1 MGARKYGLSTSTAR
15 PRGLPGE
22 CGTLEGF
29 PTGDI
34 LAILGPGAALP
45 SAVRVEM
52 DAAFGADF
60 GRVRVH
66 TGLGAQRIAAELGAE
81 AFAIGNHVA
90 FRRGR
95 FQPHSFLGRELLR
108 HELAHTLEAAGRED
122 RIDGWFTTRLNS
134 GTHTYTLGGQ
144 CRHVVVG
151 AGGNVKTHEV
161 ITREALDYIGGYGA
175 GARRIIDFW
184 VAEIDRWKTGS
195 NSLSVLASRRSPGS
209 AHPDFPELSAI
220 IRDAGG
226 MAQAVNLLHAYG
238 GQDPAAI
245 GMTISEVEQARRT
258 GSGVIGNLL
267 NQAVAHFT
275 NGRHDHALRL
285 LGISLHTIQ
294 DFYSHHVPLRGGVD
308 TVRVCGVFD
317 LRTIG
322 SPVHILEDD
331 SRLDERRWLNA
342 RHRTAEQLREFVT
355 RLQPAKIATLR
366 TM

>member
-1 MGARKYGLSTSTAR
+1 MGVRKHGMSSSAVR

-29 PTGDI
+29 PTHDI
-34 LAILGPGAALP
+34 LAILGSGEALP
-45 SAVRVEM
+45 PAVREEM
-52 DAAFGADF
+52 QAAFGAEF

-66 TGLGAQRIAAELGAE
+66 TGLRAQRIAEELGAE
-81 AFAIGNHVA
+81 AFTIGNHVA

-95 FQPHSFLGRELLR
+95 FQPHSSLGRQLLR

-134 GTHTYTLGGQ
+134 GTHTYSLDGQ
-144 CRHVVVG
+144 RRQVVVG

-161 ITREALDYIGGYGA
+161 ITSEALNYIGGYGA
-175 GARRIIDFW
+175 GARRVIEFW

-195 NSLSVLASRRSPGS
+195 NSLSDLASRRSPGS
-209 AHPDFPELSAI
+209 THPDFPELSAL

-238 GQDPAAI
+238 GQDSPAI
-245 GMTISEVEQARRT
+245 GMTISEVEQARLT
-258 GSGVIGNLL
+258 GKGVIGNLL
-267 NQAVAHFT
+267 GQAVSSFN
-275 NGRHDHALRL
+275 NGHHDHALHL

-294 DFYSHHVPLRGGVD
+294 DFYSHNVPLRSEVGTGRAR
-308 TVRVCGVFD
+308 RVVD

-342 RHRTAEQLREFVT
+342 RHRTSEQLREFA
-355 RLQPAKIATLR
+355 RKLLPAKITTLAT
-366 TM
+366 M